1 MPFVGQS
8 NIDKQIENR
17 TPRWRYIKMSTSYY
31 YSTSSSHSQDE
42 VIAFLSDGASY
53 GLPGTR
59 VEQIETHISV
69 VFLIADRAYKLKR
82 AVRFSYLDYSTTS
95 NRERFCK
102 SELELNQR
110 TAPSIYLRV
119 RPIYRSADGRLCFDH
134 GTIVEWILEMR
145 RFSQADLF
153 DQLALCGRLTPH
165 LMRDLTD
172 VIVEFHSR
180 AKPIHGHGGHSAI
193 EQTIRDN
200 YLNLVQYCPPLNQ
213 SQVEHVTIASMAQAS
228 AVAELL
234 DTRRATGRVR
244 RCHGDLHL
252 RNICFFEGR
261 PTIFDCIEFSDEL
274 ACIDVLYDLAFLL
287 MDLVQRDLI
296 DLANIVF
303 NRYLDLSAEID
314 GLPALSLFLSMRAA
328 VRAHVQ
334 AALNHSR
341 PSAKTAS
348 DAQSYLALA
357 DVFLRPGSAC
367 LIAIG
372 GLSGVGKSSV
382 AQALASGFSPAPG
395 ARVIRSDI
403 LRKRLFDY
411 PPEAKLPD
419 SAYTSEVTERVYR
432 ALDDQAKASLAAG
445 YTTIVDATFLRQ
457 DERHRISACANLAR
471 LPFIG
476 IWLEAPSAVLM
487 ARIDSRGKD
496 ASDADTDVLKQQLK
510 MDPGPIEWKRIDA
523 AHCLDEIV
531 AEARFAIDSRRVSLK
546 DVTH

>member
-1 MPFVGQS
+1 
-8 NIDKQIENR
+8 
-17 TPRWRYIKMSTSYY
+17 MSTSYY

-53 GLPGTR
+53 GLPDAR
-59 VEQIETHISV
+59 VERIETHISI
-69 VFLIADRAYKLKR
+69 VFLVADRAYKLKR
-82 AVRFSYLDYSTTS
+82 AVRFSYLDYTTTS
-95 NRERFCK
+95 SRERFCK

-119 RPIYRSADGRLCFDH
+119 RPICRSADGRFCFDH
-134 GTIVEWILEMR
+134 GTIIEWILEMR

-153 DQLALCGRLTPH
+153 DQLAQRRRLTPQ

-180 AKPIHGHGGHSAI
+180 AEPIYKQGGHSAI

-200 YLNLVQYCPPLNQ
+200 NLNLIQYCPPLDQ
-213 SQVEHVTIASMAQAS
+213 SQVEHVTAASIARAS

-234 DTRRATGRVR
+234 DARRTAGKVR

-252 RNICFFEGR
+252 RNVCLFEDR
-261 PTIFDCIEFSDEL
+261 PTLFDCIEFSDEL

-314 GLPALSLFLSMRAA
+314 GLPTLSLFMSMRAA

-357 DVFLRPGSAC
+357 DAFLRPGSAC
-367 LIAIG
+367 LVAIG

-432 ALDDQAKASLAAG
+432 ALDDQAKVSLAAG
-445 YTTIVDATFLRQ
+445 YTTIIDATFLRQ
-457 DERHRISACANLAR
+457 DERQRISACANLAH
-471 LPFIG
+471 LPFMG
-476 IWLEAPSAVLM
+476 IWLEAPNDVLM
-487 ARIDSRGKD
+487 ARIGNRGKD
-496 ASDADTDVLKQQLK
+496 ASDADMEVLKQQLK
-510 MDPGPIEWKRIDA
+510 MDPGPIEWKRINA
-523 AHCLDEIV
+523 AHGLKDIV
-531 AEARFAIDSRRVSLK
+531 AEARLAIDSRRVFLK
-546 DVTH
+546 DTAHEPAR

>member
-1 MPFVGQS
+1 
-8 NIDKQIENR
+8 
-17 TPRWRYIKMSTSYY
+17 MSTHCYL
-31 YSTSSSHSQDE
+31 STSDTHSQDE

-53 GLPGTR
+53 GLPGAR
-59 VEQIETHISV
+59 VERIETHISM
-69 VFLIADRAYKLKR
+69 VFLVGDRAYKLKR

-102 SELELNQR
+102 LELELNRR

-119 RPIYRSADGRLCFDH
+119 RLVYRSPDGHLCFDH

-153 DQLALCGRLTPH
+153 DQLAQRRRLTPQ

-180 AKPIHGHGGHSAI
+180 AESIHDHGGHSAI
-193 EQTIRDN
+193 ERTIRDN
-200 YLNLVQYCPPLNQ
+200 NLNLVQYCPPLNQ
-213 SQVEHVTIASMAQAS
+213 AQVEYVTAASIAQAS
-228 AVAELL
+228 VVAELL
-234 DTRRATGRVR
+234 DARRAAGKVR

-252 RNICFFEGR
+252 RNICLFEDR
-261 PTIFDCIEFSDEL
+261 PTLFDCIEFSDEL

-287 MDLVQRDLI
+287 MDLIQRDLI

-314 GLPALSLFLSMRAA
+314 GLPALSLFMSMRAA
-328 VRAHVQ
+328 IRAHVQ
-334 AALNHSR
+334 AALNRSQ
-341 PSAKTAS
+341 PSAKTVS
-348 DAQSYLALA
+348 DAQSYLSLA
-357 DVFLRPGSAC
+357 DTFLRPASAC

-403 LRKRLFDY
+403 VRKRLFDY
-411 PPEAKLPD
+411 PPETKLPE
-419 SAYTSEVTERVYR
+419 SAYASEVTERVYR
-432 ALDDQAKASLAAG
+432 VLHDQATVSLAAG
-445 YTTIVDATFLRQ
+445 YTTIIDATFLQQ
-457 DERHRISACANLAR
+457 DERQRIAACANLAR

-476 IWLEAPSAVLM
+476 LWLEAPSDVLM
-487 ARIDSRGKD
+487 ARIGTRGKD
-496 ASDADTDVLKQQLK
+496 ASDADMEVLKHQLK
-510 MDPGPIEWKRIDA
+510 MNPGPIEWKRINA
-523 AHCLDEIV
+523 VHCLNDIV
-531 AEARFAIDSRRVSLK
+531 AEARLAIDSTGVSSR
-546 DVTH
+546 T